1 MTSKTRSKAPDIV
14 TLADLAP
21 RHPVVGG
28 RERRIF
34 GSADKSEPR
43 AAASRRADR
52 DLPTSKPVKSGR
64 LAGNDNMTLV
74 RAGRARQ
81 ASFPTQSIRRSVA
94 MAGAKKDLPA
104 KKNVK
109 GGRLGANDS
118 MTLVR
123 GAKPKADLP
132 AKKPV
137 KGGRIGNKNV

>member
-1 MTSKTRSKAPDIV
+1 MNAKTRSKAPDIV

-21 RHPVVGG
+21 RRPVVGG

-34 GSADKSEPR
+34 GSADKSEPP
-43 AAASRRADR
+43 AAASRQAGR
-52 DLPTSKPVKSGR
+52 DLPAARPVKGGR
-64 LAGNDNMTLV
+64 LVGNDNMTLV
-74 RAGRARQ
+74 RAGSNRQ
-81 ASFPTQSIRRSVA
+81 ARALTPSIRRSVA
-94 MAGAKKDLPA
+94 MAGARKDLPA

-123 GAKPKADLP
+123 AAKPKADLP

-137 KGGRIGNKNV
+137 KGGRVGNKRP